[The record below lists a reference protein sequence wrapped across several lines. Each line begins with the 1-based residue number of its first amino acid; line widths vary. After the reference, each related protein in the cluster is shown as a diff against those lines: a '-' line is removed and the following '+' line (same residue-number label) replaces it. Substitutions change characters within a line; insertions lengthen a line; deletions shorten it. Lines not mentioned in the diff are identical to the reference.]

1 MELKEVMLK
10 RRSVRKYKKD
20 KVNEKT
26 INELL
31 HIGMSGPSACNA
43 QPWEFYV
50 ISNEEVISKIRKAF
64 PNNTYDCPLIF
75 VACGNKNKML
85 KGEELQPYWI
95 QDTSA
100 AIENILLGAVD
111 LGLGTCWCG
120 VYPQKE
126 KINHIK
132 EILSLDDNIIPLG
145 MILCGY
151 PDVEV
156 KPCDYFDENKIHFV
170 K

>member
-10 RRSVRKYKKD
+10 RRSVRKFKPT
-20 KVNEKT
+20 KVSEET

-50 ISNEEVISKIRKAF
+50 ISNESVIKKIREAF
-64 PNNTYDCPLIF
+64 PNNTYDCPLII
-75 VACGNKNKML
+75 VACGNKKNML
-85 KGEELQPYWI
+85 EGEELQPYWI

-120 VYPQKE
+120 VHPQVE
-126 KINHIK
+126 KIKNIK
-132 EILSLDDNIIPLG
+132 SILSLDENIMPLG

-151 PDVEV
+151 PDTNVE
-156 KPCDYFDENKIHFV
+156 PGDHFNIDKV
-170 K
+170 HFIK